1 MGSVSG
7 PVVKHQKKRRGT
19 PCLDLKPQAFVTFIQ
34 NPDQIANSAGGLR
47 CHMLT
52 SPGRYRAMT
61 ALMLLGPG
69 TPMLFQGQEFAAS
82 SPFHYFADHE
92 KGLARKVRQGRD
104 EFLQQFDSLAA
115 PDMNP
120 LLTDPGDPALFGQSK
135 LDISERQRHA
145 GIYALH
151 CDLIKLRHE
160 EPVFVPSDIAVWT
173 ARSWD
178 RRPSFCASSEKMEM
192 TDWWW

>member
-1 MGSVSG
+1 MMISTTAPWWLLQGVTRRIIRITLDPHRNLFPRPNG
-7 PVVKHQKKRRGT
+7 VTCFKANGTNIKRNVVALPV
-19 PCLDLKPQAFVTFIQ
+19 LISKPQTFVTFIQ
-34 NPDQIANSAGGLR
+34 NHDQIANSAGGLR

-92 KGLARKVRQGRD
+92 KGLAGKVRQGRD

-115 PDMNP
+115 PDMNTSP
-120 LLTDPGDPALFGQSK
+120 YRSRGPSSVQTIK
-135 LDISERQRHA
+135 TRHTPNGSA
-145 GIYALH
+145 T
-151 CDLIKLRHE
+151 RE
-160 EPVFVPSDIAVWT
+160 FTRFIAT
-173 ARSWD
+173 
-178 RRPSFCASSEKMEM
+178 
-192 TDWWW
+192 